1 MQTIRVSATKARNT
15 FFELLD
21 LVARGTSVVV
31 EKDAREIAEII
42 PRKKSFDREALLQA
56 SKASHGIL
64 RDYDLKDNPLRRPGA
79 WRSLGKWDRDPVRKK
94 R

>member
-42 PRKKSFDREALLQA
+42 PRKRLFDRKELLQA

-64 RDYDLKDNPLRRPGA
+64 KDYDSKENPLRRHGA
-79 WRSLGKWDRDPVRKK
+79 WRSLGKWDRGLIRNQ